1 MLTPF
6 YRIILLFGLI
16 LLLIFAGT
24 PAQGSVADS
33 TRIARLESEI
43 FSLRSQLNQLQSDV
57 ARLARQPAAS
67 PPISRPQP
75 SEESPPVSTPRKPDD
90 PSLAQQFDNLA
101 ILAIELKE
109 RITAVEERLAEIEVQ
124 ISP

>member
-1 MLTPF
+1 MITSIH
-6 YRIILLFGLI
+6 RIILIFGLT
-16 LLLIFAGT
+16 LLLVFTGT
-24 PAQGSVADS
+24 SAQGSIADT

-43 FSLRSQLNQLQSDV
+43 FSLRSQINRLQSDV
-57 ARLARQPAAS
+57 ARLGRQPAAS

-75 SEESPPVSTPRKPDD
+75 PEESASVPTPRQPDD

-109 RITAVEERLAEIEVQ
+109 RITTVEERLGEIEGR

>member
-1 MLTPF
+1 MLTPV
-6 YRIILLFGLI
+6 YRIILIFGLT
-16 LLLIFAGT
+16 LLLVFAGT
-24 PAQGSVADS
+24 SAQGSVADA

-43 FSLRSQLNQLQSDV
+43 FSLRSQINRLQSDV
-57 ARLARQPAAS
+57 ARLGRQPAAS

-75 SEESPPVSTPRKPDD
+75 PEDSPPMSTPRQPDD

-109 RITAVEERLAEIEVQ
+109 RITTVEQRLAEIEGR

>member
-1 MLTPF
+1 MLTPIH
-6 YRIILLFGLI
+6 RIIIIFSLT
-16 LLLIFAGT
+16 LLLVFTGT
-24 PAQGSVADS
+24 SAQGSIADA

-43 FSLRSQLNQLQSDV
+43 FSLRSQINRLQSDV
-57 ARLARQPAAS
+57 ARLGRQPAAS

-75 SEESPPVSTPRKPDD
+75 PEESSPVPTPRQPND

-101 ILAIELKE
+101 ILAIELKQ
-109 RITAVEERLAEIEVQ
+109 RITTVEERLAEIEVQ

>member
-1 MLTPF
+1 MLTPI
-6 YRIILLFGLI
+6 YRIVLIFGLT
-16 LLLIFAGT
+16 LLLVFSGAS
-24 PAQGSVADS
+24 AQGSVADA

-43 FSLRSQLNQLQSDV
+43 FSLRSQINRLQSDV
-57 ARLARQPAAS
+57 ARLGRQPAAS

-75 SEESPPVSTPRKPDD
+75 PEDSPAVQTPRQPDD

-109 RITAVEERLAEIEVQ
+109 RMREVEERLSEIEGRFN
-124 ISP
+124 P

>member
-1 MLTPF
+1 MLTSI
-6 YRIILLFGLI
+6 YRI
-16 LLLIFAGT
+16 LLIFGLTLLLVFAGT
-24 PAQGSVADS
+24 SAQGSVADA

-43 FSLRSQLNQLQSDV
+43 FSLRSQINRLQSDV
-57 ARLARQPAAS
+57 ARLGRQPAAS

-75 SEESPPVSTPRKPDD
+75 PEESPPLSTPRQPND

-109 RITAVEERLAEIEVQ
+109 RITTVEQRLAEIEGQ

>member
-1 MLTPF
+1 MLTPI
-6 YRIILLFGLI
+6 YRIILIFGLT
-16 LLLIFAGT
+16 LLLVFTGT
-24 PAQGSVADS
+24 SAQGSIADA

-43 FSLRSQLNQLQSDV
+43 FSLRSQINRLQSDV
-57 ARLARQPAAS
+57 ARLGRQPAAS

-75 SEESPPVSTPRKPDD
+75 QEESPSVLTPRQPND

-101 ILAIELKE
+101 ILAIELKQ
-109 RITAVEERLAEIEVQ
+109 RITTVEERLAEIEVQ

>member
-1 MLTPF
+1 MLTPI
-6 YRIILLFGLI
+6 YRIVLIFGLT
-16 LLLIFAGT
+16 LLLVFTGT
-24 PAQGSVADS
+24 SAQGSIADA

-43 FSLRSQLNQLQSDV
+43 FSLRSQINRLQSDV
-57 ARLARQPAAS
+57 ARLGRQPAAS

-75 SEESPPVSTPRKPDD
+75 QEESPPVSTPRQPND

-109 RITAVEERLAEIEVQ
+109 RITTVEQRLAEIEVQ